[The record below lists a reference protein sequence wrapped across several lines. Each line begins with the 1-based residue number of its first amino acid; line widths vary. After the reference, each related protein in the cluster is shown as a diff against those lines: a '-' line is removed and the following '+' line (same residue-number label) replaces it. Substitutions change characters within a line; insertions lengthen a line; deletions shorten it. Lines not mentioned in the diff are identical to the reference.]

1 MSERP
6 RKRASTNAGCKPPRT
21 LSGGSSRP
29 ILVIILVL
37 CLALPSFAVSARIP
51 RASAGLTIH
60 PSSAQDSHAP
70 ETLTWRQ
77 RTAEEWATSDFEQT
91 AYASGSGVSLAQ
103 AVFQGTPAGDYDD
116 ERRYTTAMV
125 AFDADADGDSDLAI
139 GNESPY
145 ISEELF
151 LNDGHGIFHQV
162 DAGDLND
169 VQSDFTTAMAAFD
182 ADGDGDQDI
191 AVGNDDDERVNG
203 IDLFLNDGSGHT
215 TQTDAGDLEH
225 TRSTG
230 LLPFDA
236 DGDGDVDLAVAHSC
250 FGNALYLNDGAV
262 TSRWWQA
269 ATSTAAARPASG
281 PRRRRR
287 WRPGRG
293 HTRQALPQRRRRW
306 PDLDPRRRF
315 RQRCRQ
321 RPGDARR
328 GLGWRRRPG
337 LARCALHQQ
346 RSGQLQTHPGRR
358 LHRQQRPAPAALRC
372 RWRWRRRPG
381 S

>member
-1 MSERP
+1 MNWEVHNV
-6 RKRASTNAGCKPPRT
+6 RATAETRIYTCRLQATKNT
-21 LSGGSSRP
+21 LRRQQQAHSRDPSRP
-29 ILVIILVL
+29 LPG
-37 CLALPSFAVSARIP
+37 LAIP
-51 RASAGLTIH
+51 RRLRANTRASAGPTIH

-77 RTAEEWATSDFEQT
+77 RTAEEWATSDFNQT

-103 AVFQGTPAGDYDD
+103 ALFQGTPAGDYDD

-139 GNESPY
+139 GNEFPY

-151 LNDGHGIFHQV
+151 LNDGHGFFHQV

-169 VQSDFTTAMAAFD
+169 VQSDFTTALAAFD

-191 AVGNDDDERVNG
+191 VVGNDDDDRVTG

-236 DGDGDVDLAVAHSC
+236 DGDGDIDLAVAHSG
-250 FGNALYLNDGAV
+250 FGNALYLNDGAAHFTLV
-262 TSRWWQA
+262 
-269 ATSTAAARPASG
+269 ASG
-281 PRRRRR
+281 DFYGSRV
-287 WRPGRG
+287 
-293 HTRQALPQRRRRW
+293 
-306 PDLDPRRRF
+306 
-315 RQRCRQ
+315 
-321 RPGDARR
+321 
-328 GLGWRRRPG
+328 
-337 LARCALHQQ
+337 LARQWPSTPTEMA
-346 RSGQLQTHPGRR
+346 T
-358 LHRQQRPAPAALRC
+358 
-372 RWRWRRRPG
+372 WM
-381 S
+381 